1 MPETII
7 ESVLTKKLDTG
18 LLIKWLNNESIEEAT
33 EDCILL
39 CCSKSEF
46 VAHFLSYIRTQTDSI
61 LQTNSNAI
69 QLLQQQPTPEK
80 ILSRRKHRRSVS
92 DPTSDTDR
100 TADSLSV
107 KTDHQNS
114 QGSPNRDRKKTGR
127 KVKTKLFPDDKTKDP
142 SVSPDESKICT
153 GVNRLIISST
163 PVKNGYKNEYSN
175 ITSPVTPNYRSFKD
189 NYERCD
195 TPRISHRHSRS
206 QEKNISF
213 GDFLVNAQPKGSKKK
228 RGKNT
233 SDDNDIETKV
243 DLDLSNSEIFPEI
256 GARKSSSLRSER
268 RRIKPTNLDKSS
280 SQKSFSLNNFNVEN
294 FQSNSP
300 LALEENAAFKY
311 QKVQPNESS
320 NSFEIERNILKQ
332 ERHKLMEKFNI
343 LNTSTSPKIV
353 TTPQIKVTRKEL
365 MDVKQRYITANANNV
380 VFKEWIDIFV
390 EIYDTILKNNLVLSI
405 NTELYFLISILLSKQ
420 FEEHN
425 ANVESQ
431 LDDSNVSE
439 YLLKSIH
446 NSTYFAVK
454 SLWCQRTILEVILD
468 KNSLKILGENKKVRS
483 FYPELAKFLLNS
495 YGLKVEA
502 EKNQD
507 KSKAISECRASNGVI
522 CFNFETDNADNFP
535 SILSF
540 QNFKKQR
547 DMFYEILRWYQ
558 DTQTSGGSR
567 TTFKARIKTLL
578 ASGPTAANHA
588 HLAALFT
595 AHMIAECLPPTSQES
610 KMSKLHRRLTCPNAP
625 ETHRLPQFSDKEI
638 FYKEFIMYAENESF
652 RVHLRDAFS
661 TEIIVLDTSSIV
673 TESSNESEISKEFLL
688 LSKKLCLLSKFLG
701 YLTSLPYS
709 QVPSDFTTKT
719 AALVVTNSKEDNYA
733 PPKEK
738 VLENNLA
745 LRNYSQPSIDLKG
758 LLINSDENG
767 RLCITVPWIVHYLSM
782 LDYTTLRIKYYQN
795 LLKLLFNIYEM
806 KLKIHPI
813 SLLKKNTV
821 IFLKSILGWLFDLPH
836 FPQEFFYESKT
847 CNVSVASENA
857 IDYYDLIDEM
867 VLFELCP
874 ILKDVNVL
882 LSTCKVSHDQKDI
895 GSFRHITPVSLSLN
909 MEDRM
914 RNKEKELQARLEE
927 EFLKTQPSSTRR
939 VLELVMERVTSGAV
953 KELAAHLLAHCRTSA
968 RDKACALVNTS
979 TNEDSEALLK
989 SLEALYNTEL
999 QQLRSEALS
1008 VGTASIKR
1016 RAGAALAA
1024 LLPAAPSPL
1033 LSLAVKG
1040 CVNRLNKWLNDN
1052 WSTTAVLC
1060 KDIQQEMKTLQ
1071 VIGEVVAASAPASP
1085 LDLADMM
1092 LPDDKFDAVHVSPAS
1107 AVISLK
1113 EHVCLLLDYDE
1124 VPDSTSLLASCALAC
1139 SPTNIFS
1146 RPPTQRA
1153 LLQLSVDYCIVFV
1166 SRKPEQVNEG
1176 FLNKL
1181 HAIWNTCC
1189 PDRIKQ
1195 APEEILLPERRSEL
1209 SPQFRNFEDD
1219 ERAPSPLSDDETE
1232 QKIDGASTNI
1242 NMEKIV
1248 VVMDINSSA
1257 EVKNASLDQS
1267 KTDRQEEN
1275 PLLKTFDRVLCP
1287 RNIVLLSESRCTA
1300 SEVWQALATVLVFL
1314 LKNDYLSEDSLT
1326 EQCLAVYRQDWPQN
1340 ILESLSTCMKSV
1352 SSRWSRA
1359 ATGKFTLFLDFL
1371 AEYCGD
1377 MDYEPVA

>member
-18 LLIKWLNNESIEEAT
+18 LLIKWLNNESIEEAPK
-33 EDCILL
+33 DCILL

-46 VAHFLSYIRTQTDSI
+46 VAHFLSYIRSQTDSI

-107 KTDHQNS
+107 KTDHQSS

-127 KVKTKLFPDDKTKDP
+127 KVKTKLFPDDKIKDP
-142 SVSPDESKICT
+142 SVSPDESRICS
-153 GVNRLIISST
+153 GVNRLVISST
-163 PVKNGYKNEYSN
+163 PVKNGYKNEYPN

-206 QEKNISF
+206 QEKNISL
-213 GDFLVNAQPKGSKKK
+213 GDFLVNAQPKSGKKK

-233 SDDNDIETKV
+233 SDDNDIDTKV
-243 DLDLSNSEIFPEI
+243 DLDLSNSEMFPEI

-300 LALEENAAFKY
+300 LALEENSAFKY

-353 TTPQIKVTRKEL
+353 TAPQIKVTRKES
-365 MDVKQRYITANANNV
+365 MDVKQRYITANANSIV
-380 VFKEWIDIFV
+380 HKEWIDIFV
-390 EIYDTILKNNLVLSI
+390 EIYDTILKNNLVLSL
-405 NTELYFLISILLSKQ
+405 NTELYFLVSILLSKQ
-420 FEEHN
+420 FKEDN
-425 ANVESQ
+425 ATLESQ
-431 LDDSNVSE
+431 LDGSNVSE
-439 YLLKSIH
+439 NLLKSIH

-502 EKNQD
+502 EINQD
-507 KSKAISECRASNGVI
+507 KSKMTTECRASNGVI

-535 SILSF
+535 SLLSF

-558 DTQTSGGSR
+558 DTQTTGGSR

-595 AHMIAECLPPTSQES
+595 AHMIAECLPPTLQES

-625 ETHRLPQFSDKEI
+625 ETHRLPLFSDKEI
-638 FYKEFIMYAENESF
+638 FYKDFIMYAENESF

-661 TEIIVLDTSSIV
+661 TEIIVLDASSIA
-673 TESSNESEISKEFLL
+673 TESSNESEISKEFLQ

-709 QVPSDFTTKT
+709 QVPADFTTKT
-719 AALVVTNSKEDNYA
+719 GALIVATSKEVNYA

-745 LRNYSQPSIDLKG
+745 LRNYSQPSIDLSG
-758 LLINSDENG
+758 IIINSDENG

-836 FPQEFFYESKT
+836 FPQEFFYESIT

-857 IDYYDLIDEM
+857 IDYYDLIDESI
-867 VLFELCP
+867 LFELCP

-882 LSTCKVSHDQKDI
+882 LSTCKVSHDQKDM

-927 EFLKTQPSSTRR
+927 EFLKTQPSSSRR

-953 KELAAHLLAHCRTSA
+953 KEVAAQLLAQRRATA
-968 RDKACALVNTS
+968 RDSACALVNNT
-979 TNEDSEALLK
+979 EDSGTLLK
-989 SLEALYNTEL
+989 SLEALYNSEL
-999 QQLRSEALS
+999 QQLRGEALS

-1052 WSTTAVLC
+1052 WSTTAILC

-1071 VIGEVVAASAPASP
+1071 VIGEAVSGPAPAP
-1085 LDLADMM
+1085 PDLAHMM
-1092 LPDDKFDAVHVSPAS
+1092 LPDDTFEHTHVSPAV
-1107 AVISLK
+1107 AVINLK
-1113 EHVCLLLDYDE
+1113 EHTCMLLDYDD
-1124 VPDSTSLLASCALAC
+1124 VPDATALLASCALAC

-1166 SRKPEQVNEG
+1166 SRKPEQVDDV

-1189 PDRIKQ
+1189 PDRPKQ
-1195 APEEILLPERRSEL
+1195 APQEILLPERRSEL
-1209 SPQFRNFEDD
+1209 SPQFRNFEDE
-1219 ERAPSPLSDDETE
+1219 ERAPTPLSDDDNE
-1232 QKIDGASTNI
+1232 QKIDGANI
-1242 NMEKIV
+1242 NMEKIIV
-1248 VVMDINSSA
+1248 VVDVSSP

-1287 RNIVLLSESRCTA
+1287 RNIVLLSQSRCA
-1300 SEVWQALATVLVFL
+1300 AAAVWQALATLLVFL

-1340 ILESLSTCMKSV
+1340 ILENLSTCMKSV

-1377 MDYEPVA
+1377 MDYDPIA